1 MSFII
6 DKIKVQQNLVYGKYT
21 HQLIGYIDLG
31 DPQLNFSTFNN
42 VMHWQVIHQF
52 FFYLRG
58 VLCDFE
64 FAMIYIG
71 TGGATAY
78 QIFPLFW
85 DAVEFL
91 ESTCDLKFIT
101 VISDGASP
109 NHHLQL
115 DQDPDCNKV

>member
-52 FFYLRG
+52 GFF
-58 VLCDFE
+58 
-64 FAMIYIG
+64 I
-71 TGGATAY
+71 
-78 QIFPLFW
+78 
-85 DAVEFL
+85 L
-91 ESTCDLKFIT
+91 EEYYVTLS
-101 VISDGASP
+101 
-109 NHHLQL
+109 LQ
-115 DQDPDCNKV
+115 